1 MKLLSILIFALSL
14 AYGKSLMI
22 ISICLITSQLETF
35 QRLDLDATWAVETNY
50 LIELASLG

>member
-1 MKLLSILIFALSL
+1 MKLLSILILALSV
-14 AYGKSLMI
+14 AYGKSFMI